1 MANII
6 QPTDAEL
13 KILTLLWR
21 NGAMSVRQINEKLNN
36 EKEVGYTT
44 TLKIMQIMLEK
55 GLLTRDTELKSHI
68 YSANIQETNVKNKMI
83 KNLVNQVF
91 GGSRSNLVMQ
101 VLGNSNAS
109 LEEINEI
116 KEYIKFLESKNK
128 TEE

>member
-1 MANII
+1 LANII

>member
-1 MANII
+1 LANII

-21 NGAMSVRQINEKLNN
+21 HGAMSVRQINEKLNN

>member
-1 MANII
+1 
-6 QPTDAEL
+6 
-13 KILTLLWR
+13 
-21 NGAMSVRQINEKLNN
+21 MSVRQINEKLND

>member
-109 LEEINEI
+109 LEEITEI